1 MEEKEFKWIESIQ
14 KLPDEKIILYIQYI
28 SKALE
33 RTMRDTVESLLREK
47 LAGLEL
53 EAIKRGLNINE

>member
-1 MEEKEFKWIESIQ
+1 MKAIDYVIVNILLKICDILTSYS
-14 KLPDEKIILYIQYI
+14 EKITKVDIHTI
-28 SKALE
+28 
-33 RTMRDTVESLLREK
+33 RSLLREK